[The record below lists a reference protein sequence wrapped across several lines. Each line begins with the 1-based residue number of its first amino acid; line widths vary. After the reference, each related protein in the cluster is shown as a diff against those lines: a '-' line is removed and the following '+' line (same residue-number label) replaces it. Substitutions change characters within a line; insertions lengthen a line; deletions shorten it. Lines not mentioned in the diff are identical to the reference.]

1 MSGFDPD
8 LAGSP
13 RGPEPP
19 WIKRV
24 ALAILIWVM
33 LIITALVAAG
43 IDALLEV

>member
-8 LAGSP
+8 LAGAP

-19 WIKRV
+19 WVKWV

-33 LIITALVAAG
+33 LIITAVVAAG
-43 IDALLEV
+43 IGALLT